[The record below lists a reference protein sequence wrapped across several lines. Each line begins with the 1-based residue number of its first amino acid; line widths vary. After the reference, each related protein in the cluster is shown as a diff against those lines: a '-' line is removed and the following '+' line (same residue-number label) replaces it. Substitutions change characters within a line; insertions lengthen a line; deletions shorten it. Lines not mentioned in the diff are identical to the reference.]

1 MNRVSKHQ
9 VGDVY
14 FYHLTHQTVS
24 EALLPLLSKCLS
36 NGWRVVVRGQD
47 LHQLEE
53 LDDKLWQ
60 GANDSF
66 LPHGLAGS
74 VGAAEQ
80 PILLSLEAPPPP
92 HDCLICI
99 SGAPILVDEV
109 VQIKR
114 VCIVFQDDN
123 SADMLM
129 ARSQWKSLTKA
140 GLAAKY
146 WSQSNGRWELQAEK
160 PAVGDIAYD
169 ASS

>member
-1 MNRVSKHQ
+1 
-9 VGDVY
+9 VGEIY
-14 FYHLTHQTVS
+14 FYHLTRQTVS
-24 EALLPLLSKCLS
+24 QALLPLLSKCLN
-36 NGWRVVVRGQD
+36 NGWRVVIRGQD
-47 LHQLEE
+47 LHQLEK
-53 LDDKLWQ
+53 LDDTLWQ

-74 VGAAEQ
+74 VGADEQ
-80 PILLSLEAPPPP
+80 PILLSIEAKIPP

-99 SGAPILVDEV
+99 SGAPVSEDEV
-109 VQIKR
+109 AQAKR

-123 SADMLM
+123 IADMQT

-146 WSQSNGRWELQAEK
+146 WSQSSGRWELQAEK
-160 PAVGDIAYD
+160 PAVGDVADD

>member
-1 MNRVSKHQ
+1 M
-9 VGDVY
+9 GDVY
-14 FYHLTHQTVS
+14 FYHLTRQTIS
-24 EALLPLLSKCLS
+24 QALSPLLEKCLS
-36 NGWRVVVRGQD
+36 NNWRVVIRGQD
-47 LHQLEE
+47 LDQLNE

-60 GANDSF
+60 GPSDAF

-74 VGAAEQ
+74 LEDADQ
-80 PILLSLEAPPPP
+80 PILLALDGQTYP

-146 WSQSNGRWELQAEK
+146 WSQSNGSWELQAEK
-160 PAVGDIAYD
+160 PAVRYIEGNT
-169 ASS
+169 SS